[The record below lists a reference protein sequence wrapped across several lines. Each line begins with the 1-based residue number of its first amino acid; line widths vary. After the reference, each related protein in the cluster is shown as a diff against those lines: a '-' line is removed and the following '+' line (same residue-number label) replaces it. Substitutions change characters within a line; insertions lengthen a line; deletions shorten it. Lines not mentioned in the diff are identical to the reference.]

1 MNQIAFLQSLDA
13 TLMTAF
19 QGIGMGDVGT
29 YTAPLGT
36 PLPVRIYIDRN
47 AQFFGDA
54 GSEVVGNRITLG
66 ILRAGVARPE
76 RGATVVLTG
85 TGESF
90 TLQSLVEQDESL
102 TRWVVLP

>member
-1 MNQIAFLQSLDA
+1 MNQIAFLQTLDA

-19 QGIGMGDVGT
+19 QGIGMADVGT
-29 YTAPLGT
+29 YTPPIGDAV
-36 PLPVRIYIDRN
+36 PVRVYIDRN

-54 GSEVVGNRITLG
+54 GSEVVGNRITIG
-66 ILRAGVARPE
+66 IMRAGVARPE
-76 RGATVVLTG
+76 RGATVALTG
-85 TGESF
+85 TGETF